1 MCVSEEPPCYT
12 RKWYFS
18 RKEIEDQ
25 SPSGKDGIDFKYE
38 SHLRESYCQFLQKL
52 GKKIKVPQ
60 VTIASGMMLCHRFYI
75 RQSHAKNDW
84 QTIATASMFLGCKI
98 EETPRFLK
106 DVVVAGY
113 ELMYEWDN
121 LAQQRIKKQS
131 EVYDKYKELILV
143 GERLLLSTIAFDLDI
158 QLPYKPLVAAL
169 KTLELSELSKVA
181 WNFVNDSLRTT
192 LCLQYKPHY
201 IAAGSIFLAATVL
214 QNMELLTK
222 KRKVWWLEFEVSPKQ
237 LKEAIQQMML
247 KLLKQDGKKASRTAC
262 GRITQ
267 SEALA
272 QKAVVSRYETCI
284 SSGSTSD
291 CHSSHGTLMEL
302 GRVKSNSSQNLE
314 IVNSCLSV
322 KEALPCQ
329 MSDGGSGGSGG
340 SASSVVEDDD
350 GPIEPQRVESD
361 CNSSCK
367 IVPVQTD
374 HSKIDTNRIREAIKR
389 RRDTAANKK
398 FVEAINAEIDDEAW
412 IERELENGIEL
423 GFSSSIKKTKE
434 DVSF

>member
-1 MCVSEEPPCYT
+1 MTEEAPSYT

-25 SPSGKDGIDFKYE
+25 SPSRKDGIDFKYE

-52 GKKIKVPQ
+52 GKKINVPQ
-60 VTIASGMMLCHRFYI
+60 VTIAGGMLLCHRFYI

-84 QTIATASMFLGCKI
+84 QTIATASMFLASKM

-106 DVVVAGY
+106 DVVIAGY

-131 EVYDKYKELILV
+131 EVFDKQKELILL
-143 GERLLLSTIAFDLDI
+143 GERLLLSTIAFDLDS

-169 KTLELSELSKVA
+169 KTLELSDLSKVA

-222 KRKVWWLEFEVSPKQ
+222 KRKVWWLEFEVAPKQ
-237 LKEAIQQMML
+237 LKEVIQQMML
-247 KLLKQDGKKASRTAC
+247 KLLKQDQKKAPRTAC
-262 GRITQ
+262 GRNTQ
-267 SEALA
+267 PEALA
-272 QKAVVSRYETCI
+272 QKSVVSSNQTCI

-291 CHSSHGTLMEL
+291 CHSSHGTLVEA
-302 GRVKSNSSQNLE
+302 GGVNSNSSLNQEKVDN
-314 IVNSCLSV
+314 CLSV

-329 MSDGGSGGSGG
+329 MSDGGS
-340 SASSVVEDDD
+340 ASSVVEDGD
-350 GPIEPQRVESD
+350 GQIEPQRVESD
-361 CNSSCK
+361 CNSSYK
-367 IVPVQTD
+367 IVSVHNNHT
-374 HSKIDTNRIREAIKR
+374 KIDTNRIREAIKR

-398 FVEAINAEIDDEAW
+398 FVEEVNAEIDSEAW
-412 IERELENGIEL
+412 IERELEHGIEL
-423 GFSSSIKKTKE
+423 EYSSSIKKQRKI
-434 DVSF
+434 